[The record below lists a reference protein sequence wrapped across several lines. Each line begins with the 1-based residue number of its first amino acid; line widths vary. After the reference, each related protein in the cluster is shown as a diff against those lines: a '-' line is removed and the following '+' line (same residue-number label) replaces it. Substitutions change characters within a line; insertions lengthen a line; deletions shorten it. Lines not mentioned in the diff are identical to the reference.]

1 MNSFF
6 KWYYGGSSLRNF
18 QATFASG
25 FPDRPISAIETIRR
39 IGTFNGRYPF
49 IRPVVLYEFI

>member
-1 MNSFF
+1 MD
-6 KWYYGGSSLRNF
+6 YGGSSLRNF

-25 FPDRPISAIETIRR
+25 FPDRPILAIETIRR
-39 IGTFNGRYPF
+39 IGTFNGRYLF

>member
-1 MNSFF
+1 MKFYFF

-39 IGTFNGRYPF
+39 IGEKFEQLMEDTFSF
-49 IRPVVLYEFI
+49 VL

>member
-1 MNSFF
+1 MKFYSFF

-25 FPDRPISAIETIRR
+25 FPDRPISATETIRR
-39 IGTFNGRYPF
+39 IGEKCEHLIEDTVSF
-49 IRPVVLYEFI
+49 VL